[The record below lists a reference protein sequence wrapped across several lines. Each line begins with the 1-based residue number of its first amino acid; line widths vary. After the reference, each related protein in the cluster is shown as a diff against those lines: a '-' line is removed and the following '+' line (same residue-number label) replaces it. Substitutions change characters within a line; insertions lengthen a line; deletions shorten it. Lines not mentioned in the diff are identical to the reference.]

1 MKLRKGK
8 KTTPLEINQVASL
21 YAKVKLTSRKRRKFC
36 LWLGG
41 FLLAER
47 RAPDAFLV
55 GCKRT
60 QGVPLRYIRQKHPNV
75 PPPLTFHF
83 RGGLKQRRH
92 RQN

>member
-55 GCKRT
+55 GCQHT
-60 QGVPLRYIRQKHPNV
+60 QDEKN
-75 PPPLTFHF
+75 
-83 RGGLKQRRH
+83 LKQRRH